1 MLMHSLPLRC
11 RTTGKAIPFLLPIT
25 FKCPTMKEIKKFN
38 SPMFGELR
46 VTRNEKGE
54 LLFCLKDVCNSLGLQ
69 VGATAKRLGG
79 DINSTNVSSIT
90 VLDANNHGQ
99 QMYFVTEP
107 DLYRCIF
114 QSRKPTARKFQ
125 DWVFNEVLPSL
136 RTTGA
141 YVVAKEEDCEEDIIA
156 RGLIA
161 AKAALARREERIKEL
176 EEQGR
181 RQEFVIEQKDA
192 QIDAQ
197 DKQIKI
203 AAPKADYYDKTL
215 ASTSCMTTT
224 QVADDLHITAHT
236 LNRKLQEIGIIYSQ
250 SGQWHLKMPYKKWNL
265 AGTRIYNYQSS
276 NGEVVTRVTL
286 VWNQRGKRF
295 ILALYNNNFDVKRAI
310 AEIKGDISNK

>member
-1 MLMHSLPLRC
+1 MDEIKILHKS
-11 RTTGKAIPFLLPIT
+11 TFLG
-25 FKCPTMKEIKKFN
+25 KEIDVWGTFEN
-38 SPMFGELR
+38 P
-46 VTRNEKGE
+46 
-54 LLFCLKDVCNSLGLQ
+54 LFRASDVANWLH
-69 VGATAKRLGG
+69 
-79 DINSTNVSSIT
+79 NTNVSNM
-90 VLDANNHGQ
+90 VKKVDEDE
-99 QMYFVTEP
+99 VTKFNLGSRQGETLFLTENG
-107 DLYRCIF
+107 LYEILML
-114 QSRKPTARKFQ
+114 SRKKDAKQFKKG
-125 DWVFNEVLPSL
+125 VKKILHEI
-136 RTTGA
+136 RTKGGYIASTDA
-141 YVVAKEEDCEEDIIA
+141 DTPEDIMA
-156 RGLIA
+156 RAVLVA
-161 AKAALARREERIKEL
+161 QQTLARREERIKEL

-181 RQEFVIEQKDA
+181 RQEIAIEQKDA

-265 AGTRIYNYQSS
+265 AGTRTYNYQSS
-276 NGEVVTRVTL
+276 NGEVVTKVTL

>member
-1 MLMHSLPLRC
+1 MEEIKIISKS
-11 RTTGKAIPFLLPIT
+11 TFLD
-25 FKCPTMKEIKKFN
+25 KEIDVWGSIDNPLFRANDVQSWLGLKNVSRAVANVDEDERLNLKLSRGGSMWFLTEE
-38 SPMFGELR
+38 G
-46 VTRNEKGE
+46 VYE
-54 LLFCLKDVCNSLGLQ
+54 LL
-69 VGATAKRLGG
+69 
-79 DINSTNVSSIT
+79 
-90 VLDANNHGQ
+90 
-99 QMYFVTEP
+99 M
-107 DLYRCIF
+107 
-114 QSRKPTARKFQ
+114 QSRKPIAKQFKKG
-125 DWVFNEVLPSL
+125 VKKILHEI
-136 RTTGA
+136 RTKGGYLATTQNDTPA
-141 YVVAKEEDCEEDIIA
+141 TI
-156 RGLIA
+156 
-161 AKAALARREERIKEL
+161 LARAMKVADEVIAEHEQRIKEL

-181 RQEFVIEQKDA
+181 RQEIAIEQKDA

-265 AGTRIYNYQSS
+265 AGTRTYNYQSS
-276 NGEVVTRVTL
+276 NGEVVTKVTL